1 MWKKINN
8 FENYEISTD
17 GEVRSLDREVK
28 TQKGSR
34 HYKGKLLKPNI
45 GTNGYYY
52 VRLSKNGI
60 PETKYIHKLVSETYL
75 TNPDNLSDVDHINK
89 NKLDNRL
96 ENLRYLDHFT
106 NSSRSNKGINKY
118 DKHLE
123 NNPKAKAVV
132 GVKDGEIVEHIDCA
146 KKLVGRYNIKYS
158 TLKSK
163 LQKNNCI
170 IDGINYYYD
179 INFKKEMV

>member
-8 FENYEISTD
+8 YENYEISTD

-28 TQKGSR
+28 TQRGSR

-52 VRLSKNGI
+52 VQLSKNGI
-60 PETKYIHKLVSETYL
+60 SETKYIHKLVTETYL
-75 TNPDNLSDVDHINK
+75 TNPDNLSDVDHINE
-89 NKLDNRL
+89 NKLDNRV
-96 ENLRYLDHFT
+96 ENLQYLNHFD
-106 NSSRSNKGINKY
+106 NASKSNKGKNRY

-123 NNPKAKAVV
+123 NNPKAKVVV

-146 KKLVGRYNIKYS
+146 KKLVDKYNIKYS
-158 TLKSK
+158 TLKYK
-163 LQKNNCI
+163 LQNNNCKI
-170 IDGINYYYD
+170 GGINYYYD
-179 INFKKEMV
+179 NNFN